1 MSKLLFDGREQFFA
15 PRGIR
20 MELGSKRREIEE
32 REKFRPRYLPFA
44 PLFALPSAGHI
55 TRYRFFEE
63 NRKEEGTLFD
73 HRSGRWPGFD
83 DTFSLSLSLSL
94 RNLRIAEFLYRAFS
108 NRVVFLFG
116 GAKVYSRATIF
127 YHELRLALVARFP
140 RERFEDFLA
149 GLSKAIF
156 I

>member
-1 MSKLLFDGREQFFA
+1 MTIVPEDDQ
-15 PRGIR
+15 
-20 MELGSKRREIEE
+20 GSMT
-32 REKFRPRYLPFA
+32 
-44 PLFALPSAGHI
+44 PSPS
-55 TRYRFFEE
+55 F
-63 NRKEEGTLFD
+63 
-73 HRSGRWPGFD
+73 
-83 DTFSLSLSLSL
+83 SLSLSL

-140 RERFEDFLA
+140 RERFEDFLV